1 MMIMTRGSIRSMAAA
16 AAAAAWSDDLHGC
29 LLYCEKLSNVEQET
43 FERDGMKVAL
53 YRV

>member
-1 MMIMTRGSIRSMAAA
+1 MMIMTRGSIRSMA